1 MHSKPKFLL
10 HSIFLTYL
18 LSSLLGCGSN
28 SHRSND
34 KSHTFKHLSPS
45 TRQKSLNNNQI
56 NISPQSKE
64 EIELRLK
71 DIVSLIASGDGI
83 SAKEKADTIDTKTLS
98 DSQYTQLNLL
108 SAQILLNFGE
118 AEQSLE
124 KLRRINPDTLDQ
136 DNKINFY
143 QSLAFANSLIGNT
156 LKSANARIVLHHLL
170 PKVKQPESQAAIL
183 ETLSLLPEPDLTH
196 AENIE
201 LSGWMSLA
209 KLSKLVNQP
218 DFIDLTRQW
227 RIEFPDHVANPE
239 ALAHQSNLIKSVLN
253 NFKTIAILLPQAGPY
268 AEASNAFLSGFMAC
282 HDVTQSKINLLY
294 YDTSKSTTENL
305 YQTAVSEGASLI
317 VGPLE
322 KESITS
328 LSKLTLNIPVLALN
342 HIEGLFKDNLY
353 QFALS
358 PIDEAEQIVDKARSD
373 GHINILTL
381 IPESTVG
388 DRTQKY
394 FSENWN
400 KSEGR
405 IVESQSFNPKNNDY
419 TTTLKKLLNLDES
432 EIRYQNI
439 SKSLQNLQYRP
450 RIRQDSQAIL
460 LSAKSQEV
468 RMINPLLKFFKADD
482 IKTYAMPTLYS
493 GLPDPISNAD
503 LNDIVFCD
511 IPWFFDNAYTGLLSM
526 NTSKEYWHNIS
537 NEYLRLFA
545 MGIDTF
551 QLSTHYDD
559 PNYIQQYPGAT
570 GSLSLTN
577 TNTIKRK
584 LMCAVFKQGNA
595 EALF

>member
-18 LSSLLGCGSN
+18 LSSFLGCGSN
-28 SHRSND
+28 SHRSKD
-34 KSHTFKHLSPS
+34 KSHPFEHLSPS

-64 EIELRLK
+64 EIGLRLK

-108 SAQILLNFGE
+108 FAQILLNFGE

-227 RIEFPDHVANPE
+227 RFEFPDHVANPE

-253 NFKTIAILLPQAGPY
+253 NFKTIAILLPQSGPY

-439 SKSLQNLQYRP
+439 SKSFQNLQYRP

-595 EALF
+595 EVLF